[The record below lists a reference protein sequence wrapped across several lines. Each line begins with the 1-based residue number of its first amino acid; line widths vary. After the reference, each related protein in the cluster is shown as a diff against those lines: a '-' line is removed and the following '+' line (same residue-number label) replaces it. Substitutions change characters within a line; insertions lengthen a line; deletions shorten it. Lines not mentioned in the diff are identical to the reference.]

1 MIQTVQDLLGHA
13 NVETTQI
20 YTHVISCP
28 KIGASISLRHQVR
41 SIPELP
47 SFAFGLETCSSS
59 QPTRVGISRLL
70 QLHLL
75 PGK

>member
-1 MIQTVQDLLGHA
+1 MHTVQDLLGHA
-13 NVETTQI
+13 NVEPTQI
-20 YTHVISCP
+20 YTHAISYP
-28 KIGASISLRHQVR
+28 KIGASISLGHQVR

-47 SFAFGLETCSSS
+47 SVASRLETCSSS